1 MNAPERLRLDNPFT
15 LQTELDLPLLSPD
28 GIGRVLSSADRAAV
42 ELGAMSVEERSA
54 LCARAIEGMVGD
66 VERIALDITRTMGK
80 PLSQARGEV
89 NGMVGRASHMIEI
102 AAACLAD
109 TRLTPKKGY
118 ERRIEHA
125 PLGIVFNMPAWN
137 YPLLTAI
144 NVVVPAILAGN
155 AVVLKHSSRSALCG
169 EHFAEA
175 FRGAGAPEGACQAI
189 QCSHATAA
197 QIAADHRVG
206 FVGFTGSVPGGR
218 AVYRAVAEGSFSDA
232 GLELGGN
239 DPAYV
244 ADDADIA
251 RAASSLV
258 DGACYNAGQ
267 SCCGVER
274 AYVHE
279 SVHDALVEACL
290 AEMKQLTLGNP
301 MTAVGMG
308 PMAQPSAPGFLAA
321 HVDDATSRGARV
333 LHGGRATTVDGQG
346 RFFEP
351 TLLIAVD
358 HEMRMMRE
366 ESFGPLLPI
375 MRVRS
380 DEEALT
386 LMNDSDLGLTSS
398 VWTSDRDRAAGLAR
412 KLQTGTVF
420 MNQCDV
426 LDPALPWTGVKNSGK
441 GSTLS
446 ALGFDHLTR
455 PRSIN
460 FKLD

>member
-1 MNAPERLRLDNPFT
+1 MNAPQRFCLDNPYT
-15 LQTELDLPLLSPD
+15 LQQELDLPLLSSD
-28 GIGRVLSSADRAAV
+28 GVGPILTSAERAAT

-54 LCARAIEGMVGD
+54 LCARAVEGMVGD
-66 VERIALDITRTMGK
+66 AERIAMDITRTMGK
-80 PLSQARGEV
+80 PLSQARGEL
-89 NGMVGRASHMIEI
+89 NGMAGRASHMIEI

-109 TRLTPKKGY
+109 TQLAPKSGY
-118 ERRIEHA
+118 ERRIERA
-125 PLGIVFNMPAWN
+125 PLGVVFNMPAWN
-137 YPLLTAI
+137 YPLLTAV
-144 NVVVPAILAGN
+144 NVVIPAILAGN

-175 FRGAGAPEGACQAI
+175 FRGAGAPAGTCQAI
-189 QCSHATAA
+189 QCSHAIAA
-197 QIAADHRVG
+197 QIAADNRVG

-218 AVYRAVAEGSFSDA
+218 AVYRAVASESFSDV

-244 ADDADIA
+244 ASDADIA

-258 DGACYNAGQ
+258 DGSCYNAGQ

-274 AYVHE
+274 VYVHE

-290 AEMKQLTLGNP
+290 VEMKQLTLGDP
-301 MTAVGMG
+301 MTEVGMG
-308 PMAQPSAPGFLAA
+308 PMAQPSAPGFLAE
-321 HVDDATSRGARV
+321 HVDDATSRGATV
-333 LHGGRATTVDGQG
+333 LHGGRATTVGGQG

-351 TLLIAVD
+351 TLLITVD

-375 MRVRS
+375 MRVGS
-380 DEEALT
+380 DEEALA

-398 VWTSDRDRAAGLAR
+398 VWTGDRDRAARLA
-412 KLQTGTVF
+412 KQLQTGTVF

-426 LDPALPWTGVKNSGK
+426 LDPGLPWTGVKNSGK

-460 FKLD
+460 FKLG